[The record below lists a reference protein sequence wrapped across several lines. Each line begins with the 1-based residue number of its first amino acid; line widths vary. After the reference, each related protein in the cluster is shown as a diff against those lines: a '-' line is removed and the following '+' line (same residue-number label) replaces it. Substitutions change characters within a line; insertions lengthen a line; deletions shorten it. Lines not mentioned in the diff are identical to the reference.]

1 MLRTIEYF
9 LECNFFAFYLLIY
22 PTLVSYNA
30 NLLIYFYMHK
40 LDFFFNEFCFVYFT
54 GMKYQ
59 KWYSKNTIYYQ
70 LKKKITSAVVFKH

>member
-1 MLRTIEYF
+1 M
-9 LECNFFAFYLLIY
+9 
-22 PTLVSYNA
+22 
-30 NLLIYFYMHK
+30 LIYFYMHK